1 MYMIDREREGSEGT
15 LTLILPKYNHI
26 LSEICESRQ
35 RMKQEEEKEMW
46 KSHFLHEV
54 FATSSK
60 MEVIS
65 QFWATASNFWA
76 YSFLIKNKEN
86 LTQYQVIS

>member
-1 MYMIDREREGSEGT
+1 MYTIDRDREGSKGT

-26 LSEICESRQ
+26 LSEVCESKQ
-35 RMKQEEEKEMW
+35 IMKQEEEKEMW
-46 KSHFLHEV
+46 KSHFLREV
-54 FATSSK
+54 FAASSK

-65 QFWATASNFWA
+65 QFWATPSNLWA
-76 YSFLIKNKEN
+76 CSFLIKTKEN